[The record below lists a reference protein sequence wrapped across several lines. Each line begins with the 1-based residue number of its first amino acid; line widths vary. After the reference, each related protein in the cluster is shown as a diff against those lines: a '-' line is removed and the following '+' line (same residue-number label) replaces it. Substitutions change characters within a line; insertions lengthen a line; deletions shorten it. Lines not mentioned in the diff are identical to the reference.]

1 MKKRLICLALGLLML
16 LSTVLA
22 SCSQK
27 GSGSSI
33 VDSASELSET
43 LTMWVVSEKPVGDE
57 DAALVSDAINAI
69 TKSKLRT
76 QIVMKF
82 LTRDVYEAELEK
94 TILAYEAAKKSEVKE
109 EETTSDEESTTARVE
124 ETMTNEWGLTV
135 TKFPTPL
142 ENQVDIIY
150 INGETMFSEYVEK
163 GWLAELDTELGSSSK
178 KLKEYVSPTLLSA
191 VKTNNKTYAIPNN
204 NVIGEYTYML
214 LDKNLVDKMA
224 WQGYLQQGQIDGFY
238 NDLIYDFLE
247 SVQRFYGDE
256 YTPIDSDY
264 EYCLDLLA
272 HYWSVSPED
281 YSALDEFSVFGSLYT
296 DIEDLTRGSVILG
309 FDSLFSDKQFASDF
323 LKLNFF
329 DLNNYFKTEGDT
341 KPAALKFVTGDAS
354 TLKKNNAVILQPG
367 DSYTNYADKDYY
379 AVVVKYPTASTDDIF
394 GNMFGVCSYTKS
406 LSRSMQVI
414 TYLNTNADLRNLL
427 QYGVEGTHYWTVVND
442 EGEVTGITR
451 KGNDAYLMDI
461 GATGNAFIAYPEE
474 NMSADIWTNGK
485 EQNRGSLV
493 SPLLGFDIKNF
504 AESATATTVT
514 EKLNTEKGY
523 NLSYTTGYSVDVL
536 SQDPVIANWL
546 SGCTEKDVHVLM
558 TSQTSG
564 LYTTYNIYVY
574 NNSVSKN
581 VSFDVEVFQD
591 FAITTNKKG
600 QEVKTQT
607 DLDFVLEYNN
617 STLLSSTGKSGYELS
632 LVRIYTKKNNSF
644 DILTGKATKNES
656 GEVVGTENCKDVRLT
671 QLKDLITFDFYDTD
685 QYKIQVDNILLTN
698 VLDNDVIM
706 NWVTGTDTR
715 NGQLNIQNPYKE
727 NKEKKVMLA
736 YKEVGETTTRY
747 TYVFFRYGMSYPTE
761 LTIQPTGVKN
771 KLMLNFLFSR
781 DTGENALKIDAED
794 PNYMLYYITVEADN
808 SVAVEF
814 SYFMNITTDT
824 PETESAPKVTNSNVD
839 PDYTLLGNLNTEL
852 VKYMNKLNSDLT
864 AIIEQCKA
872 DIRNGTSTFA
882 DFEQLVADLQLLL
895 STSGNYASFSSDL
908 KGKYLMAYA
917 KDENGVLAGSGAFSK
932 LHQNLLSYTA
942 YEITGDPVKWST
954 VSGGTT
960 PEDMVQ
966 YDSPYGIY
974 YQWLQKYGYLPTK

>member
-16 LSTVLA
+16 LGTVLA
-22 SCSQK
+22 SCSNENNSTAA
-27 GSGSSI
+27 GNIS
-33 VDSASELSET
+33 DSASELSET

-76 QIVMKF
+76 QVVMKF

-109 EETTSDEESTTARVE
+109 EETSAEEESTTARVE

-214 LDKNLVDKMA
+214 LDKDLVDKMA

-238 NDLIYDFLE
+238 SDLVYDFLD

-264 EYCLDLLA
+264 DYCLDLLA

-281 YSALDEFSVFGSLYT
+281 YSALEEFSVFGSLYT
-296 DIEDLTRGSVILG
+296 NAEDLTRGSVILG
-309 FDSLFSDKQFASDF
+309 FDSLFSDAQFASDF
-323 LKLNFF
+323 LKLNYF

-379 AVVVKYPTASTDDIF
+379 AVVVKYPTASTEDIY

-451 KGNDAYLMDI
+451 KGNEAYLMDI

-474 NMSADIWTNGK
+474 NMSSDIWTNGK

-504 AESATATTVT
+504 AESAVDNTTS
-514 EKLNTEKGY
+514 EKLDSEKGY

-536 SQDPVIANWL
+536 SQDAVLANWL
-546 SGCTEKDVHVLM
+546 NGCTEKDVHVLM
-558 TSQTSG
+558 TSETSG

-574 NNSVSKN
+574 NNNLSNN

-607 DLDFVLEYNN
+607 DLDFILKYKKT
-617 STLLSSTGKSGYELS
+617 TLLSTTGSKNGYELS
-632 LVRIYTKKNNSF
+632 LVRIYTKKNNNF
-644 DILTGKATKNES
+644 EIKTGELAKLE
-656 GEVVGTENCKDVRLT
+656 ECKDVRLT
-671 QLKDLITFDFYDTD
+671 QLKELITFDFYNTD
-685 QYKIQVDNILLTN
+685 QYKINVDNILMTN
-698 VLDNDVIM
+698 ILDNDVIY

-727 NKEKKVMLA
+727 NKEKKAMLA

-771 KLMLNFLFSR
+771 KLMLNFLFTR
-781 DTGENALKIDAED
+781 DTSENALKIDAED
-794 PNYMLYYITVEADN
+794 PNYMLYYITIEADN
-808 SVAVEF
+808 NVAVEL
-814 SYFMNITTDT
+814 SYFMNITTN
-824 PETESAPKVTNSNVD
+824 PESETAPKITNASAA
-839 PDYTLLGNLNTEL
+839 PDYSLVGNLNTEL
-852 VKYMNKLNSDLT
+852 VKYMYKLNSDVND
-864 AIIEQCKA
+864 IIAQCKA
-872 DIRNGTSTFA
+872 DIRNGISTYA
-882 DFEQLVADLQLLL
+882 DFEQLVADLQVLL
-895 STSGNYASFSSDL
+895 STSGNYAVTSGDF
-908 KGKYLMAYA
+908 KGKYLLAYA
-917 KDENGVLAGSGAFSK
+917 KNADGVLAGTGAFST
-932 LHQNLLSYTA
+932 LHKNLLAYTT
-942 YEITGDPVKWST
+942 YEITGEPDKWST
-954 VSGGTT
+954 ISGGNT

-974 YQWLQKYGYLPTK
+974 YQWLEKYGYLPTK